1 MTSGPAPSVL
11 RVAAL
16 TRYGALGASS
26 RVRMGQY
33 APALS
38 QAGVEL
44 TLHPLLDDAYLLQ
57 KYGHGST
64 PWPRV
69 ARSYASRAAEL
80 PSALR
85 AADVLWVEKELWP
98 WVPAWL
104 ERLLLARRPWIM
116 DIDDAIFH
124 LYDQHRLPLV
134 RVLWGRKIDALMRA
148 AHMVTCGNEYLSQ
161 RARQAGARRVEI
173 LPTVV
178 DLARYRPAEPTTATP
193 EPRPVAIAWIGSPS
207 TAHYLQALAEPLA
220 RLSSSHSVVLH
231 VIGAHIRLPGVQVVH
246 VPWAESSEVAAIAA
260 CDIGVM
266 PLVDSPWE
274 RGKCGYKLI
283 QYMACGL
290 PVVGSPVGVNREI
303 VTDDLTGYLAT
314 TPIQWEEALRRLV
327 IDSTLRARMGAAG
340 RQRVEARYSLQ
351 SCAPTV
357 ANWLLQ
363 AAGSTGRPMTLAS

>member
-1 MTSGPAPSVL
+1 MTAAATPSVL
-11 RVAAL
+11 HVAAL

-26 RVRMGQY
+26 RVRMSQY
-33 APALS
+33 ASALGRS
-38 QAGVEL
+38 GVEL
-44 TLHPLLDDAYLLQ
+44 CLHALLDDVYLLQ
-57 KYGHGST
+57 KYTHGRT
-64 PWPRV
+64 AWPRV
-69 ARSYASRAAEL
+69 ARSYARRAVGL

-98 WVPAWL
+98 WAPAWL

-124 LYDQHRLPLV
+124 VYDQHRLPLV
-134 RVLWGRKIDALMRA
+134 RAVWGRKVDALMQA
-148 AHMVTCGNEYLSQ
+148 AHMVTCGNAYLAQ
-161 RARQAGARRVEI
+161 RARKAGARRVEI

-178 DLARYRPAEPTTATP
+178 DLDRYRPAAPVAP
-193 EPRPVAIAWIGSPS
+193 AQRPVAIAWIGSPS
-207 TAHYLQALAEPLA
+207 TVHYLQALAEPLA
-220 RLSSSHSVVLH
+220 RLSASHEIELR
-231 VIGAHIRLPGVQVVH
+231 VIGAEIELPGVRVVH
-246 VPWAESSEVAAIAA
+246 VPWTEAGEVSAIAG

-303 VTDDLTGYLAT
+303 VTDDLTGYLAS
-314 TPIQWEEALRRLV
+314 TPGQWEDALRRLV
-327 IDSTLRARMGAAG
+327 NDPERRARMGAAG

-351 SCAPTV
+351 ACAPAV
-357 ANWLLQ
+357 ARWLLE
-363 AAGSTGRPMTLAS
+363 AAGTTGRSVASAS

>member
-1 MTSGPAPSVL
+1 
-11 RVAAL
+11 
-16 TRYGALGASS
+16 
-26 RVRMGQY
+26 MGQY

-57 KYGHGST
+57 KYEHGST

-98 WVPAWL
+98 WAPAWL
-104 ERLLLARRPWIM
+104 ERLILARRPWIM

-178 DLARYRPAEPTTATP
+178 DLARYRPAAPAMAATAQ
-193 EPRPVAIAWIGSPS
+193 RPIAIAWIGSPS
-207 TAHYLQALAEPLA
+207 TVHYLQALAEPLA
-220 RLSSSHSVVLH
+220 RLSSSHAVELH
-231 VIGAHIRLPGVQVVH
+231 VIGAQIRLNGVKVVH
-246 VPWAESSEVAAIAA
+246 VPWTEASEVSAIAA

-303 VTDDLTGYLAT
+303 VTDELTGYLAS

-351 SCAPTV
+351 GCAPAV
-357 ANWLLQ
+357 ARWLLQ
-363 AAGSTGRPMTLAS
+363 AAGTAGSPKASAS